1 MAGLAAGW
9 TSLMAYNLSYPEY
22 QDIDNRIRYGSV
34 GFMLPSKEK
43 DIRGNP
49 KPNFVTLIPR
59 TREWA
64 MFFAPITFAM
74 EKMLSDNPTEF
85 RIFAQTLLPQLS
97 PIDQIPMPVLP
108 WAGMEQLFNYDTFRS
123 RPIVPTELQGLP
135 TEEQVTPWISRTFQ
149 EVGETVGVAPL
160 RIQHAF
166 DSILGGA
173 GQTATSITDYMLNY
187 LMPPEKNPR
196 IQAMVDEYEAL
207 ETPIA
212 RDEYF
217 FALQSQ
223 DRKDLQLALKQ
234 PEPVTPVVGVIG
246 RRLFSTRSGQ
256 IRETAGEIAARET
269 GISIPQTREAGRVI
283 RELGDLHHTSQQNDD
298 TQLGRWQAGAWI
310 STSGRISASTWRKRR
325 SERGEQYRGALEG
338 FGILFPQAAQ
348 LYADPEVGDR
358 YYKLIVETAAGMPD
372 RRTRAEILAAGW
384 YSIVLEERDDGEME
398 FAKFF
403 DQRDAYEASLSS
415 EDRQLLRSKIESRQT
430 TTEIEFLRDS
440 RVMRPYFDLTRN
452 VMEAWDATELYAL
465 YLSLPLKQQMSF
477 LGTEGNEALGDALA
491 LLRGP
496 ARELPNGRFTWED
509 TTTGKLVGPRLGF
522 RKENPEIEVLLLK
535 WDHIARPLNEEQAEA
550 LDIENIKLREEG
562 RFAVGA
568 ER

>member
-1 MAGLAAGW
+1 
-9 TSLMAYNLSYPEY
+9 
-22 QDIDNRIRYGSV
+22 
-34 GFMLPSKEK
+34 
-43 DIRGNP
+43 
-49 KPNFVTLIPR
+49 
-59 TREWA
+59 
-64 MFFAPITFAM
+64 
-74 EKMLSDNPTEF
+74 
-85 RIFAQTLLPQLS
+85 
-97 PIDQIPMPVLP
+97 
-108 WAGMEQLFNYDTFRS
+108 
-123 RPIVPTELQGLP
+123 
-135 TEEQVTPWISRTFQ
+135 
-149 EVGETVGVAPL
+149 
-160 RIQHAF
+160 
-166 DSILGGA
+166 
-173 GQTATSITDYMLNY
+173 
-187 LMPPEKNPR
+187 
-196 IQAMVDEYEAL
+196 
-207 ETPIA
+207 
-212 RDEYF
+212 
-217 FALQSQ
+217 
-223 DRKDLQLALKQ
+223 
-234 PEPVTPVVGVIG
+234 
-246 RRLFSTRSGQ
+246 
-256 IRETAGEIAARET
+256 
-269 GISIPQTREAGRVI
+269 
-283 RELGDLHHTSQQNDD
+283 
-298 TQLGRWQAGAWI
+298 
-310 STSGRISASTWRKRR
+310 
-325 SERGEQYRGALEG
+325 
-338 FGILFPQAAQ
+338 
-348 LYADPEVGDR
+348 
-358 YYKLIVETAAGMPD
+358 LIVETAAGMPD